1 MRGLAILAVMAGPV
15 FAQAIPVPQAVP
27 QDQIWPQQIRL
38 ALGECWNVG
47 ALTSDAM
54 RATATLRVT
63 FDPTGRP
70 EASSISLSSFTGEVE
85 AAEQLFGSARR
96 AILRCGRDGFDL
108 PADRYALWKV
118 MELTFDPA
126 ELALR

>member
-27 QDQIWPQQIRL
+27 QDQIWPQRIRFSV
-38 ALGECWNVG
+38 GKCWNLG
-47 ALTSDAM
+47 ALTPEAM
-54 RATATLRVT
+54 QATATLRVT
-63 FDPTGRP
+63 FDLTGRP
-70 EASSISLSSFTGEVE
+70 DPSSIALASFTGRDD
-85 AAEQLFGSARR
+85 AAEQVFQSARR

-118 MELTFDPA
+118 MELTFEPA
-126 ELALR
+126 GLALR